1 MKHDF
6 HKGHQCLV
14 HDPSCLKCKICHQ
27 WIMWNERKGTCLGP
41 EYGPDVPLGFAEGKT
56 LHTDGRTESFMFR
69 VS

>member
-1 MKHDF
+1 
-6 HKGHQCLV
+6 
-14 HDPSCLKCKICHQ
+14 
-27 WIMWNERKGTCLGP
+27 MWNERKGTCLGP